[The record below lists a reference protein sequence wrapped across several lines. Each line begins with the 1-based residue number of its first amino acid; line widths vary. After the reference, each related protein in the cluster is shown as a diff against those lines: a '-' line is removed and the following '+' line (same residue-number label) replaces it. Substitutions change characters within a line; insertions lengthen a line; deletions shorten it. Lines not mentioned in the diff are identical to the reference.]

1 MKEKQ
6 KKYNAID
13 FARYHTGAML
23 PDEMHALERAALEDP
38 FLADALDGYKY
49 SKDYEKELSEIR
61 MRLDEKSKDQKV
73 FTISSLSS
81 GAWWKIAAMFILF
94 AGVGYFFYASNSKK
108 ETSIAAKKNV
118 EKKENTAMNS
128 TVQNDTNAAEGNIAF
143 EKVLPGKDKN
153 DRAKLTAPVIKPL
166 QPHVKNSADEEVR
179 IAKEKEFSAEHFE
192 GQKENAV
199 AMSLGKTSP
208 ANLAHADSG
217 QTSLLRSSD
226 TTALVVAP
234 ATEYLKDSANAIAMN
249 KKSQA
254 LQEVTVVGYGTKRK
268 KNIPGANS
276 DKLEGKVSGV
286 DIKTSFPY
294 PKDGKEKFDQYIK
307 DNAVPVL
314 DSIGERIP
322 SNILLSFTLNKRGK
336 PTHIKVIESSCKP
349 CEKEATRLLK
359 TGPDWVGKPRQAG
372 NVRIQF

>member
-1 MKEKQ
+1 MKANK

-13 FARYHTGAML
+13 FARYHSGTMR
-23 PDEMHALERAALEDP
+23 PDEMHALERATLEDP

-49 SKDYEKELSEIR
+49 SKDYEKELVEIR
-61 MRLDEKSKDQKV
+61 MRLEEKRMDQKI

-94 AGVGYFFYASNSKK
+94 AGVGYFFYATNSKK
-108 ETSIAAKKNV
+108 ETSIAAKENV
-118 EKKENTAMNS
+118 GKKENPAINS
-128 TVQNDTNAAEGNIAF
+128 PVLNDTNSSEGNIAF
-143 EKVLPGKDKN
+143 EKVLPEKDKN

-166 QPHVKNSADEEVR
+166 QPHVKNFADEEVR
-179 IAKEKEFSAEHFE
+179 IAKEKEFSTEHFE
-192 GQKENAV
+192 DKKENAV
-199 AMSLGKTSP
+199 AMSLDKTSP
-208 ANLAHADSG
+208 TNLAHADSG
-217 QTSLLRSSD
+217 QESLLRSSD

-249 KKSQA
+249 KKSQS
-254 LQEVTVVGYGTKRK
+254 LQEVMITGYGTQK
-268 KNIPGANS
+268 KKSVTGAVS
-276 DKLEGKVSGV
+276 EKLEGKVSGV
-286 DIKTSFPY
+286 AITTATPY
-294 PKDGKEKFDQYIK
+294 PKEGKENFDQYIK

-322 SNILLSFTLNKRGK
+322 ANILLSFTLNKRGK

-359 TGPDWVGKPRQAG
+359 TGPDWVGKPGEAG

>member
-13 FARYHTGAML
+13 FARYHSGTMR
-23 PDEMHALERAALEDP
+23 PDEMHALERAALEAP

-49 SKDYEKELSEIR
+49 SKDYEKELGEIR
-61 MRLDEKSKDQKV
+61 MRLEEKRKDQRV

-94 AGVGYFFYASNSKK
+94 VGVGYFFYATNSKK
-108 ETSIAAKKNV
+108 ETSIAAKENV
-118 EKKENTAMNS
+118 EKKENPAINS
-128 TVQNDTNAAEGNIAF
+128 PVPNDTNASEGNIAF

-179 IAKEKEFSAEHFE
+179 IAKEKELSAEHFE
-192 GQKENAV
+192 DKQENAV
-199 AMSLGKTSP
+199 AMSLDKTNPTDLS
-208 ANLAHADSG
+208 HADSG
-217 QTSLLRSSD
+217 QKSLLLSSD
-226 TTALVVAP
+226 TTALVAAP

-249 KKSQA
+249 KKSHS
-254 LQEVTVVGYGTKRK
+254 LHEVIVTGYGTQRK
-268 KNIPGANS
+268 KNIIGTNS
-276 DKLEGKVSGV
+276 EKLEGKVSGV
-286 DIKTSFPY
+286 DIETGLPY

-322 SNILLSFTLNKRGK
+322 ANILLSFTLNKRGK

-359 TGPDWVGKPRQAG
+359 TGPGWMGKPGEAG